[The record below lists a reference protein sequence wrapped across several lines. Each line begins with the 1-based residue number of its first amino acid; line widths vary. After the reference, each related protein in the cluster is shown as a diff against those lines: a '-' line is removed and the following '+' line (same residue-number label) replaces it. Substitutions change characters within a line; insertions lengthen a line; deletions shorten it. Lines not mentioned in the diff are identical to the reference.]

1 MAPGSG
7 AHDVRCHVAA
17 GPPLAARAGD
27 SAAVGLL
34 LEQYRPYLRI
44 LAQRHLDGP
53 LGVRLDA
60 SDLVQQT
67 CLSAIR
73 AIATFDGVNE
83 AAFVA
88 WLRTIHENNIRS
100 AVRDHLV
107 AEKRAAGREVS
118 AADEAALDRSLAQ
131 ASESSPSQRLMH
143 GESTVLLAAALQDL
157 PDDQREA
164 VRLRYLEGRSL
175 AEIARRL
182 DRSVVAAA
190 GLVKRGLIQLR
201 KVLKDEG

>member
-1 MAPGSG
+1 MKSDATLLL
-7 AHDVRCHVAA
+7 DLLTR
-17 GPPLAARAGD
+17 ARAGE
-27 SAAVGLL
+27 SAAVGQL

-73 AIATFDGVNE
+73 AIANFDGVDE

-100 AVRDHLV
+100 AARDHLL

-118 AADEAALDRSLAQ
+118 PADEEALNRSLAQ
-131 ASESSPSQRLMH
+131 ARESSPSQRLMH
-143 GESTVLLAAALQDL
+143 SENTVRLAAALQEL

-175 AEIARRL
+175 AEIAQRL
-182 DRSVVAAA
+182 DRTVVAAA
-190 GLVKRGLIQLR
+190 GLVKRGLIRLR
-201 KVLKDEG
+201 HTLRDES

>member
-1 MAPGSG
+1 MVFRMKSDATLLL
-7 AHDVRCHVAA
+7 DLLTR
-17 GPPLAARAGD
+17 ARAGD

-67 CLSAIR
+67 CLSAVR
-73 AIATFDGVNE
+73 AIASFDGASE

-88 WLRTIHENNIRS
+88 WLRTIHENNIRA
-100 AVRDHLV
+100 AVRDHLL

-118 AADEAALDRSLAQ
+118 AADEEAIDRSLAQ
-131 ASESSPSQRLMH
+131 ARESSPSQRLMQ
-143 GESTVLLAAALQDL
+143 GENVVRLAAALQEL
-157 PDDQREA
+157 PADQREA

-175 AEIARRL
+175 AEIAQRL

-190 GLVKRGLIQLR
+190 GLVKRGLMQLR
-201 KVLKDEG
+201 RILRDESDS

>member
-1 MAPGSG
+1 MV
-7 AHDVRCHVAA
+7 VRMKSDAT
-17 GPPLAARAGD
+17 LLLDLLTRARSGD
-27 SAAVGLL
+27 SQAVGLL
-34 LEQYRPYLRI
+34 LEQYRPYLRV

-73 AIATFDGVNE
+73 AIANFDGVDE

-88 WLRTIHENNIRS
+88 WLRTIHENNIRT
-100 AVRDHLV
+100 AVRDHLL

-118 AADEAALDRSLAQ
+118 PADEEAIDRSLAQ
-131 ASESSPSQRLMH
+131 ARESSPSQRLMH
-143 GESTVLLAAALQDL
+143 GESTVRLAAALQQL

-175 AEIARRL
+175 AEIAERL

-190 GLVKRGLIQLR
+190 GLVKRGLIHLR
-201 KVLKDEG
+201 KVLKDE

>member
-1 MAPGSG
+1 MV
-7 AHDVRCHVAA
+7 VRMRSDAT
-17 GPPLAARAGD
+17 LLLDLLSRARAGD

-34 LEQYRPYLRI
+34 LEQYRPYLRV
-44 LAQRHLDGP
+44 LAQRQLDGP

-73 AIATFDGVNE
+73 AIANFDGVNE

-88 WLRTIHENNIRS
+88 WLRTIHEHNIRS
-100 AVRDHLV
+100 AVRDHLL

-118 AADEAALDRSLAQ
+118 PADVEAIDRSLAE
-131 ASESSPSQRLMH
+131 ARESSPSQRLMQ
-143 GESTVLLAAALQDL
+143 GENTVRLAAALQEL
-157 PDDQREA
+157 PADQREA
-164 VRLRYLEGRSL
+164 VRLRYLEGLSL
-175 AEIARRL
+175 AEIAQRL
-182 DRSVVAAA
+182 ERSVVAAA

-201 KVLKDEG
+201 SSLRAED

>member
-1 MAPGSG
+1 MTTDATRLI
-7 AHDVRCHVAA
+7 DLLTR
-17 GPPLAARAGD
+17 ARAGD
-27 SAAVGLL
+27 SEAVGVL
-34 LEQYRPYLRI
+34 LEQFRPYLRI
-44 LAQRHLDGP
+44 LAQRQLEGP

-67 CLSAIR
+67 CLSAVRHIGQ
-73 AIATFDGVNE
+73 FDGVSE

-88 WLRTIHENNIRS
+88 WLRTIHQNNIRT
-100 AVRDHLV
+100 AIRDHLI
-107 AEKRAAGREVS
+107 AQKRAAGREFTP
-118 AADEAALDRSLAQ
+118 ADEQSIDQSLVA
-131 ASESSPSQRLMH
+131 ASESSPSQRLMR
-143 GESTVLLAAALQDL
+143 GESAVRLAAALQDL

-175 AEIARRL
+175 AEIAERL

-201 KVLKDEG
+201 TLMRDED